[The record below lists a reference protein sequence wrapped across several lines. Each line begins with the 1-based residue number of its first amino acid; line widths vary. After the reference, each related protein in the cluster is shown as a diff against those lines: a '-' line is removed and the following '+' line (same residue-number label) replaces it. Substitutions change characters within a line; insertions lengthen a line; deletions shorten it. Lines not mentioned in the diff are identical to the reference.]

1 MREHTIQKYLDDLA
15 DRIPAPGGGAVA
27 ALHLAQAAALVAM
40 VARYSTGA
48 RYAEHAPEVERILAR
63 AEGLREQGL
72 ELAESDAA
80 AFGEVAQ
87 AYGLPRE
94 TSWQRDFRSAAIAR
108 AALGAALPPAA
119 VIGAVREVLAIAGDL
134 VAIGN
139 RSVLSDVAA
148 AADAARAAATTARIN
163 VEVNLGSVR
172 DEHAKTDLRS
182 TVDEV
187 DQLTWAADAVTA
199 AVRKVILP

>member
-15 DRIPAPGGGAVA
+15 DRMPAPGGGAVA

-48 RYAEHAPEVERILAR
+48 RYAEHAADVERILTR
-63 AEGLREQGL
+63 AEGLRDQGL
-72 ELAESDAA
+72 ELAELDAA

-87 AYGLPRE
+87 AYGLPKD
-94 TSWQRDFRSAAIAR
+94 TLWQRDFRSAAIAR

-148 AADAARAAATTARIN
+148 AADAARAAANTARIN

-172 DEHAKTDLRS
+172 DEHAKADLQS

-187 DQLTWAADAVTA
+187 DQLTRTADAVSA